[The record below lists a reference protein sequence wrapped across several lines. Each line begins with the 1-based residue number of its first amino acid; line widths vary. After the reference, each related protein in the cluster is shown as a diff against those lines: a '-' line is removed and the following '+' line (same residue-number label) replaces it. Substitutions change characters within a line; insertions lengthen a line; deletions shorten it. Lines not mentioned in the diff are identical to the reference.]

1 MSAVCDVEKEIA
13 WLDEMAHD
21 TRWRWRGDDEM
32 ITDRVQ
38 RAEAFALQCSSWAMF
53 AERERADLKSD
64 LSHSDRFN
72 GWLRLFALGDVLSKL
87 AVLAPCYAVVAAGH
101 EKRMKRDA
109 GGAR

>member
-21 TRWRWRGDDEM
+21 TRWRGDDEM
-32 ITDRVQ
+32 ITDRVE
-38 RAEAFALQCSSWAMF
+38 RAEAFALRCSSWAMF

-101 EKRMKRDA
+101 EKRLKRDA